1 MKRMTTDNPQLNI
14 ERLLNTARAENNQA
28 VLRLGDEVITLAEY
42 VTKCAKEYGC
52 NVTQESVM
60 DGDNCAECDC
70 PIAVLNILGIQAA
83 ENNARLKMIEKIL
96 GNDYDLN
103 RLEQLLEAC
112 KGLEPNE
119 IDESKFLIA
128 TQKDTGKMTRL
139 RELAEADREG
149 RCAVLLCKPGD
160 KIWVIERD
168 RNKEAESIAEY
179 IFLSQVKD
187 CIIAGFIDMSDDA
200 DIILEEQVR
209 QTLFDYNGSLPVFP
223 ACDCYLDKDSALNM
237 MKEKENN
244 ES

>member
-28 VLRLGDEVITLAEY
+28 VLHLGDEVITLAEY

-119 IDESKFLIA
+119 IEESKFLIA
-128 TQKDTGKMTRL
+128 TQKNHEKMARL
-139 RELAEADREG
+139 RELAQADREG
-149 RCAVLLCKPGD
+149 RCAVLPVKLGHEVW
-160 KIWVIERD
+160 IVERD
-168 RNKEAESIAEY
+168 EDGEPECVTGY
-179 IFLSQVKD
+179 VFLAKVKD
-187 CIIAGFIDMSDDA
+187 YVIVAGFLNGSGDVDE
-200 DIILEEQVR
+200 ILKDQAV
-209 QTLFDYNGSLPVFP
+209 QTLIEYNGDLSVFP
-223 ACDCYLDKDSALNM
+223 ACDCYLDKESALKA
-237 MKEKENN
+237 MKESEEK
-244 ES
+244 

>member
-1 MKRMTTDNPQLNI
+1 M
-14 ERLLNTARAENNQA
+14 ERIFCKDKKDFCDGAE
-28 VLRLGDEVITLAEY
+28 DC
-42 VTKCAKEYGC
+42 TKCQYAKGNGLIAGY
-52 NVTQESVM
+52 VAH
-60 DGDNCAECDC
+60 DLLCA
-70 PIAVLNILGIQAA
+70 LF
-83 ENNARLKMIEKIL
+83 
-96 GNDYDLN
+96 GNDYDL
-103 RLEQLLEAC
+103 
-112 KGLEPNE
+112 G
-119 IDESKFLIA
+119 
-128 TQKDTGKMTRL
+128 RL

-223 ACDCYLDKDSALNM
+223 ACDCYLDKDSALKM